1 MSKII
6 ELSVGT
12 NYVIDWS
19 VSDAIREILQ
29 NAIDQE
35 TRDPSNKM
43 TIDNAG
49 GIVTISNKSSKLTKS
64 SLVLGGTNKLN
75 DDKTIGKFGEGYKLA
90 LLVLLRAGIEVV
102 IHNHY
107 EKEFWIPK
115 LVKSKTFGIEVL
127 AIEIDKSWFSKPDNN
142 LSFMLR
148 GIKNLDAILNNLMLN
163 TDNYEVIESSYGK
176 MLIGKPGDIY
186 VNGLFVCHK
195 KELKYSY
202 SIKPQYLEVGRDRNL
217 VNDWDICYR
226 IAAMWAEVYA
236 EYKSRILSDIEKEV
250 YDMKHFIYHQKTT
263 YIGGG
268 QYSSTAGD
276 DLYKKK
282 FNGGVPV
289 SSEAEIEM
297 AIKKYGDKVKTF
309 ITSSQ
314 IVELTK
320 NSVTVREIPQV
331 STEDLLAK
339 FYNQHKKQFTK
350 AMTLDWNKIIKK

>member
-1 MSKII
+1 MSKVI

-12 NYVIDWS
+12 NYVIDWT

-35 TRDPSNKM
+35 TRDKSNKM

-64 SLVLGGTNKLN
+64 SLVLGGTDKLN

-107 EKEFWIPK
+107 EKEVWIPK
-115 LVKSKTFGIEVL
+115 LIMSKTFGVEVL
-127 AIEIDKSWFSKPDNN
+127 AIEINKGWFTKPDNN
-142 LSFMLR
+142 LSFVLHGVEDLDNILKKLR
-148 GIKNLDAILNNLMLN
+148 LN
-163 TDNYEVIESSYGK
+163 TSNYEVVKTSYGDI
-176 MLIGKPGDIY
+176 LIGKKPGDIY

-226 IAAMWAEVYA
+226 IAAMWAEVYVD
-236 EYKSRILSDIEKEV
+236 YKSRILKDIESEV
-250 YDMKHFIYHQKTT
+250 YDMKHFIYHQKTE
-263 YIGGG
+263 YLGNGK
-268 QYSSTAGD
+268 YASSVGD
-276 DLYKKK
+276 DLYKQK
-282 FNGGVPV
+282 FDGGVPV
-289 SSEAEIEM
+289 SSEAEIEI
-297 AIKKYGDKVKTF
+297 AVKNYGAKVKTF

-314 IVELTK
+314 IVELTRDSITIK
-320 NSVTVREIPQV
+320 EKPSKSQK
-331 STEDLLAK
+331 DLLAK
-339 FYNQHKKQFTK
+339 FFEQHKKQFTK
-350 AMTLDWNKIIKK
+350 DMMKDWNQLK